1 MRIRDWSSDVCS
13 SDLPWTGRG
22 LPLLSLLIFIAGGAL
37 GLAAGAAGA
46 WYWARRRSLCTSVF
60 AAVPKPWQVVAP
72 DGRTILAHPALT
84 AFFGGDDRPTPAL
97 LLEQGK
103 VDAEIG
109 RATWRERGGQVS
121 PGRWALTYT
130 KQNTK

>member
-46 WYWARRRSLCTSVF
+46 WYWARRRSLRTSVF
-60 AAVPKPWQVVAP
+60 AAVPKPWQVVAH
-72 DGRTILAHPALT
+72 DGRTILANPALT
-84 AFFGGDDRPTPAL
+84 AFFGGDDRPIPDR
-97 LLEQGK
+97 LLEQEK
-103 VDAEIG
+103 RSE
-109 RATWRERGGQVS
+109 ERGVGKER
-121 PGRWALTYT
+121 GRSGRSRGLQY
-130 KQNTK
+130 